1 MNKIGIAT
9 KRWTMLRNV
18 IQAPRM
24 KECINYTKN
33 FILEGFKADQSR
45 KKKTNKLNAAYQKLS
60 SWKRLCARVTGF
72 MGYYHI
78 EWHLCFSIQGG
89 KEGGTELFLHR

>member
-1 MNKIGIAT
+1 MTPQRILIQRLNVARKAWMNKIGIAT

-45 KKKTNKLNAAYQKLS
+45 KKKLIS
-60 SWKRLCARVTGF
+60 
-72 MGYYHI
+72 
-78 EWHLCFSIQGG
+78 
-89 KEGGTELFLHR
+89 